1 MFEVPELSE
10 EQAEDKKAFYELLSK
25 QVEALTAGEEDVLAN
40 LANISSLLYLSMVEV
55 NWAGFYIL
63 RGETLVLGPFQG
75 KPACVRIPLGRGVC
89 GTAAAEARSQRV
101 DDVFEF
107 PGHIACDADSRS
119 EIVIPVMNDGRVVAV
134 LDIDS
139 PVASRF
145 DEQDL
150 AGVEAIV
157 KSLEAS
163 LKLSQ
168 LEY

>member
-10 EQAEDKKAFYELLSK
+10 EQTEDKSAFYELVNK
-25 QVEALTAGEEDVLAN
+25 QVEALTAGEEDALAN
-40 LANISSLLYLSMVEV
+40 LANISSLLYLSMAEV

-89 GTAAAEARSQRV
+89 GTAAADARSQLV